1 MSMARRTRTTRRNT
15 RRRLSPAGPS
25 SSESG
30 AAGSRSSCGRTS
42 ATGEEDPCSM
52 SWRSGSLICRR
63 GPKRSAPAHW
73 ISHGPNRSV
82 GATPFAISRATRR
95 SGWCVRPPLGTRS
108 SGGTREVKA
117 RQPFRTSAYARHW
130 RTGSMPTSRCSGSCS
145 AKGSARISTWMRHPG
160 AHTSGLN
167 EYLYDP
173 AKAESLI
180 RSAGYSRGTDGIYE
194 KDGRALSFTLVT
206 NAGNDLRTK
215 VIQFATDQ
223 YRSIGIQVTPKLVNF
238 KEFTDRVGAG
248 DPSVEAFVL
257 GWTWSTDPF

>member
-1 MSMARRTRTTRRNT
+1 
-15 RRRLSPAGPS
+15 
-25 SSESG
+25 
-30 AAGSRSSCGRTS
+30 
-42 ATGEEDPCSM
+42 
-52 SWRSGSLICRR
+52 
-63 GPKRSAPAHW
+63 
-73 ISHGPNRSV
+73 
-82 GATPFAISRATRR
+82 
-95 SGWCVRPPLGTRS
+95 
-108 SGGTREVKA
+108 
-117 RQPFRTSAYARHW
+117 
-130 RTGSMPTSRCSGSCS
+130 
-145 AKGSARISTWMRHPG
+145 MRHPG

-257 GWTWSTDPF
+257 GWTWSTDPFGSAVWHSPTAPGATGGGGLVNYADPEVDVAVDAGRFGPDCSIAARKRAYDTLNRRLNEDQPYNFLFTPNVIFLMSARVRGIVPGPYVPMPDSHLWWLAPQK